1 MEAFSIHN
9 VNQFRYRYVKFRCKQ
24 PDRREKSCRTLSVA
38 IGSLLVLGGARS
50 GKSRY
55 AQDLAEASGLQPLLI
70 ATAQAHDAEMGER
83 IARHAASRDA
93 RWTLVEEPAA
103 LAGALRREAHKD
115 RIVVV
120 DCATL
125 WLSNLILNNDDLAAA
140 TQDLAQSVAGL
151 SGPVIFVSNEIGCG
165 IVPENALARA
175 FRDAQGLLNQALAE
189 ACEAVVL
196 VNAGIAL
203 CLKPSPEPKFC
214 FRPPACR
221 SGVANP
227 AAKA

>member
-1 MEAFSIHN
+1 MPN
-9 VNQFRYRYVKFRCKQ
+9 PKR
-24 PDRREKSCRTLSVA
+24 P
-38 IGSLLVLGGARS
+38 IGSLLILGGARS

-55 AQDLAEASGLQPLLI
+55 AQRLAENSGLSPALI
-70 ATAQAHDAEMGER
+70 ATAEVHDAEMALR
-83 IARHAASRDA
+83 IARHAALREA
-93 RWTLVEEPAA
+93 RWTVVEEPIA
-103 LAGALRREAHKD
+103 LAGALRREARKD

-125 WLSNLILNNDDLAAA
+125 WLSNLLLKNDDLAAA

-151 SGPVIFVSNEIGCG
+151 AGPVIFVSNEVGCG
-165 IVPENALARA
+165 IVPENPLARA

-203 CLKPSPEPKFC
+203 CLKPAPEPH
-214 FRPPACR
+214 FRF
-221 SGVANP
+221 
-227 AAKA
+227 

>member
-1 MEAFSIHN
+1 MPN
-9 VNQFRYRYVKFRCKQ
+9 PKR
-24 PDRREKSCRTLSVA
+24 P

-55 AQDLAEASGLQPLLI
+55 AQRIAENSRLNPVLI
-70 ATAQAHDAEMGER
+70 ATTEAHDAEMAER
-83 IARHAASRDA
+83 IARHAALRDP
-93 RWTLVEEPAA
+93 RWTVVEEPVA
-103 LAGALRREAHKD
+103 LAGALRREARKD

-125 WLSNLILNNDDLAAA
+125 WLSNLLLKNDNLAAA
-140 TQDLAQSVAGL
+140 TQGLAQGVAGL
-151 SGPVIFVSNEIGCG
+151 AGPVIFVSNEVGCG
-165 IVPENALARA
+165 IVPENALARV

-203 CLKPSPEPKFC
+203 CLKPVPEPD
-214 FRPPACR
+214 FRF
-221 SGVANP
+221 
-227 AAKA
+227 

>member
-1 MEAFSIHN
+1 MPN
-9 VNQFRYRYVKFRCKQ
+9 PKR
-24 PDRREKSCRTLSVA
+24 P

-55 AQDLAEASGLQPLLI
+55 AQRMAEASGLRPLLI
-70 ATAQAHDAEMGER
+70 ATAEAHDAEMALR
-83 IARHAASRDA
+83 IGRHAALRDA
-93 RWTLVEEPAA
+93 HWTLVEEPVA
-103 LAGALRREAHKD
+103 LAGALRHEARKD

-125 WLSNLILNNDDLAAA
+125 WLSNLLLKNDNVATA

-151 SGPVIFVSNEIGCG
+151 PGPVIFVSNEVGCG

-203 CLKPSPEPKFC
+203 CLKPAPELN
-214 FRPPACR
+214 FRF
-221 SGVANP
+221 
-227 AAKA
+227 

>member
-1 MEAFSIHN
+1 MPN
-9 VNQFRYRYVKFRCKQ
+9 PKR
-24 PDRREKSCRTLSVA
+24 P
-38 IGSLLVLGGARS
+38 IGSLLILGGARS

-55 AQDLAEASGLQPLLI
+55 AQRLAEASGLRPLLI

-83 IARHAASRDA
+83 IARHAAGRDP
-93 RWTLVEEPAA
+93 RWSLVEEPVA
-103 LAGALRREAHKD
+103 LAEALRREARAD

-125 WLSNLILNNDDLAAA
+125 WLGNLILKNDNLASA

-151 SGPVIFVSNEIGCG
+151 AGPVIFVSNEVGG
-165 IVPENALARA
+165 GLVPENALARA

-203 CLKPSPEPKFC
+203 CLKPAPEPKFR
-214 FRPPACR
+214 F
-221 SGVANP
+221 
-227 AAKA
+227 

>member
-1 MEAFSIHN
+1 MPNSE
-9 VNQFRYRYVKFRCKQ
+9 R
-24 PDRREKSCRTLSVA
+24 P

-55 AQDLAEASGLQPLLI
+55 AQRLAETSGLRPWLI
-70 ATAQAHDAEMGER
+70 ATAQAHDAEMALR

-93 RWTLVEEPAA
+93 RWTVVEEPVA
-103 LAGALRREAHKD
+103 LAGALHREARKD

-125 WLSNLILNNDDLAAA
+125 WLSNLLLKNDNLAAA
-140 TQDLAQSVAGL
+140 TQGLAESIARL
-151 SGPVIFVSNEIGCG
+151 AGPVIFVSNEAGCG

-203 CLKPSPEPKFC
+203 CLKPAPEPN
-214 FRPPACR
+214 FRF
-221 SGVANP
+221 
-227 AAKA
+227 

>member
-1 MEAFSIHN
+1 MPNPERPI
-9 VNQFRYRYVKFRCKQ
+9 R
-24 PDRREKSCRTLSVA
+24 
-38 IGSLLVLGGARS
+38 SLLILGGARS

-55 AQDLAEASGLQPLLI
+55 AQNLAESSRLRPVLI
-70 ATAQAHDAEMGER
+70 ATAEAHDAEMALR
-83 IARHAASRDA
+83 IARHAASRGA

-103 LAGALRREAHKD
+103 LAGALRREARKD

-125 WLSNLILNNDDLAAA
+125 WLSNLLLKNDNLAAA
-140 TQDLAQSVAGL
+140 TQDLAQTVVQLAS
-151 SGPVIFVSNEIGCG
+151 PVILVSNEVGCG

-196 VNAGIAL
+196 VSAGVAL
-203 CLKPSPEPKFC
+203 CLKPAPEPN
-214 FRPPACR
+214 FRF
-221 SGVANP
+221 
-227 AAKA
+227 

>member
-1 MEAFSIHN
+1 MPNST
-9 VNQFRYRYVKFRCKQ
+9 C
-24 PDRREKSCRTLSVA
+24 P

-55 AQDLAEASGLQPLLI
+55 AQRLADASGLRPLLI
-70 ATAQAHDAEMGER
+70 ATAQAHDAETAER
-83 IARHAASRDA
+83 IARHAAGRDP
-93 RWTLVEEPAA
+93 RWTLVEEPVA
-103 LAGALRREAHKD
+103 LAEALRREARAD

-125 WLSNLILNNDDLAAA
+125 WLSNLLLRHDNLSAA
-140 TQDLAQSVAGL
+140 TQDLAQTVAGL
-151 SGPVIFVSNEIGCG
+151 AGPVIFVSNEVGCG

-196 VNAGIAL
+196 VNAGTVL
-203 CLKPSPEPKFC
+203 CLKPAPEPKFR
-214 FRPPACR
+214 F
-221 SGVANP
+221 
-227 AAKA
+227 

>member
-1 MEAFSIHN
+1 MPN
-9 VNQFRYRYVKFRCKQ
+9 PNR
-24 PDRREKSCRTLSVA
+24 L

-55 AQDLAEASGLQPLLI
+55 AQRLAEASRLRPLLI
-70 ATAQAHDAEMGER
+70 ATAEAHDAEMALR
-83 IARHAASRDA
+83 IARHAALRDA
-93 RWTLVEEPAA
+93 RWTIVEEPVA
-103 LAGALRREAHKD
+103 LAVALRREARKD

-125 WLSNLILNNDDLAAA
+125 WLSNLLLKHDNLATA

-151 SGPVIFVSNEIGCG
+151 AGPVIFVSNEAGCG

-189 ACEAVVL
+189 ACEAVVS

-203 CLKPSPEPKFC
+203 RLKPSPEPKFR
-214 FRPPACR
+214 F
-221 SGVANP
+221 
-227 AAKA
+227 

>member
-1 MEAFSIHN
+1 MPN
-9 VNQFRYRYVKFRCKQ
+9 PKR
-24 PDRREKSCRTLSVA
+24 P

-55 AQDLAEASGLQPLLI
+55 AKSLAESSRLRPVLI
-70 ATAQAHDAEMGER
+70 ATAQAHDAEMGAR
-83 IARHAASRDA
+83 IARHAASRDS

-103 LAGALRREAHKD
+103 LAGALRRAARAD

-125 WLSNLILNNDDLAAA
+125 WLSNLLLKQDNLAAA
-140 TQDLAQSVAGL
+140 TQDLAQSVARL
-151 SGPVIFVSNEIGCG
+151 AGPVILVSNEAGCG
-165 IVPENALARA
+165 IVPENALARS

-203 CLKPSPEPKFC
+203 RLKPAPEPN
-214 FRPPACR
+214 FRF
-221 SGVANP
+221 
-227 AAKA
+227 